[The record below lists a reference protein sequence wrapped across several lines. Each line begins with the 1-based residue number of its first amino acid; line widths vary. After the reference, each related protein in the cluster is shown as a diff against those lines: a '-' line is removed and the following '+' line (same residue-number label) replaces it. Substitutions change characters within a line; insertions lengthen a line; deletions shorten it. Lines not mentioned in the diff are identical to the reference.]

1 MSLRRSLRKSLPLKW
16 VAGKLGKGALG
27 TNAQTGNNDAEAPLI
42 CDFR

>member
-16 VAGKLGKGALG
+16 VAGKLAKRTDTQAGDNG
-27 TNAQTGNNDAEAPLI
+27 AEAPVI